1 MQKVELENIS
11 NNTNVLLCAV
21 MDRNEITNKINKV
34 NGCSFNYILSLE
46 NEIIYI
52 GYSSSLSMRLHQHK
66 YDKNFDKIILIE
78 MTDKKA
84 ARLMEKTLIKQ
95 YKPKYNY
102 QYLR

>member
-1 MQKVELENIS
+1 MEKVQLENIS
-11 NNTNVLLCAV
+11 NNQNVLGCAI
-21 MDRNEITNKINKV
+21 MNRSEITNKLNKV
-34 NGCSFNYILSLE
+34 NGCSFNYILGFG

-52 GYSSSLSMRLHQHK
+52 GYSSSLCMRLHQHK
-66 YDKNFDKIILIE
+66 YYKDFDRIIVIE

-84 ARLMEKTLIKQ
+84 ARLMERTLIKK